1 MNLAAS
7 NEVNSQSFNKKSI
20 VVKVY
25 LCAVNNKIRNAA
37 VNTLELEAESI
48 AGLKKFIDDS
58 FEKTVQIIHRSKGR
72 VVITGIG
79 KSAIVGQKIVA
90 TLNSTGT
97 PALFMHA
104 ADAIHGD
111 IGMVQNDDVVM
122 IVSKSGESPEIKV
135 LVPLVKSFGNV
146 LIGMCGNENSV
157 LAKEAN
163 FFLNTTVQKEACPNN
178 LAPTT
183 STTAQMVMGD
193 ALAVCLMEL
202 NKFTGKDFARYH
214 PGGNLGKRLYLK
226 VDDVYK
232 LNEKP
237 TVQRNT
243 SLKDVIFEISRGR
256 LGATA
261 VVDETGKITG
271 IITDGDVRRMLEKTS
286 DVSKIKAAD
295 ITTGNPKIIQP
306 DFLAV
311 EAFETLKKFDI
322 NQLLISDSNGIYL
335 GILHLHDLIRE
346 GII

>member
-1 MNLAAS
+1 MNSDIKNSAWRTIQLEAAS
-7 NEVNSQSFNKKSI
+7 IE
-20 VVKVY
+20 
-25 LCAVNNKIRNAA
+25 
-37 VNTLELEAESI
+37 
-48 AGLKKFIDDS
+48 GLKKFINED
-58 FEKTVQIIHRSKGR
+58 FEKAVKSIHHSKGR
-72 VVITGIG
+72 VVITGVG

-111 IGMVQNDDVVM
+111 LGMVQQDDVV
-122 IVSKSGESPEIKV
+122 IIISKSGESPEIKV
-135 LVPLVKSFGNV
+135 LVPLIRNFGNK
-146 LIGMCGNENSV
+146 LIGMCGNKNSI
-157 LAKEAN
+157 LAVQSDH
-163 FFLNTTVQKEACPNN
+163 FLNTTVNKEACPNN
-178 LAPTT
+178 LAPTS

-202 NKFTGKDFARYH
+202 NEFTGKDFARYH
-214 PGGNLGKRLYLK
+214 PGGNLGKKLYLK

-237 TVQRNT
+237 AVKKDA

-261 VVDETGKITG
+261 VVDEAGKITG

-295 ITTGNPKIIQP
+295 ITTPNAKIIQP
-306 DFLAV
+306 GMLAM

-322 NQLLISDSNGIYL
+322 NQLLIADSNGIYF